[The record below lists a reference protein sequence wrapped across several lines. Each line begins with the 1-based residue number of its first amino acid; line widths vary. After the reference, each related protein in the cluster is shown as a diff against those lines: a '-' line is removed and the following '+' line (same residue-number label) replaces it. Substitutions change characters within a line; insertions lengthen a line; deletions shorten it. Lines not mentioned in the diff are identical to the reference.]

1 MGTTPATAAAA
12 TAPQSRS
19 SGATAAKAAAAPQL
33 RAPGAATA
41 AAAAATT
48 TPGSAHTGAA
58 AAEGEEECL
67 SQHFVRLAGF
77 CLHQD
82 PAKRLGQY
90 PCQPPFPWCGARP

>member
-19 SGATAAKAAAAPQL
+19 SGATAAKAAAGPQL

-41 AAAAATT
+41 AAAAAAAT

-82 PAKRLGQY
+82 PAKRD
-90 PCQPPFPWCGARP
+90 RKSVV